1 MTKNNSLSCG
11 DRRGFAIPTAILV
24 IMVMTAALAAGFS
37 LVSAENRS
45 IADQKAQVTAFELA
59 EQGLE
64 TFIVRR
70 DSLGFT
76 TVPPG
81 AKDSTRIT
89 LVGGYAD
96 VSMDRIRAPQGSLAG
111 LYVIRS
117 RGVQTSGAY
126 AGTPQGVRTVAEYA
140 LWKPAS
146 MQVLA
151 GWTSISGVDK
161 NGNSGTL
168 GGIDACG
175 DSAAVAGVAVP
186 TYPGFKGRDGGGT
199 GNPPVDS
206 MAPTSDSLAKLVHMD
221 WLHLSAGTAVKVDYT
236 IPPAAMPTFADTTKY
251 PVVRVVGDLTGSML
265 GNIANTGGRGLLIV
279 TGNAPL
285 GGSSFTWRG
294 VVMIGGDLTGN
305 GNNSIQGA
313 VITALNVKLGQAVP
327 IDTINGTK
335 NYQYNSCSVANTMN
349 NLGALIPLSNT
360 WVDNWVEY

>member
-1 MTKNNSLSCG
+1 MKLSYG
-11 DRRGFAIPTAILV
+11 ISSPRRGFAIPTAILV
-24 IMVMTAALAAGFS
+24 ILVLTAALAAGFS

-64 TFIVRR
+64 IFIVKR

-81 AKDSTRIT
+81 ARDSTRIT
-89 LVGGYAD
+89 LAGGYAD
-96 VSMDRIRAPQGSLAG
+96 VAMDRIRAPQGSLSG
-111 LYVIRS
+111 LYVVRS
-117 RGVQTSGAY
+117 RGVQTSGAF

-186 TYPGFKGRDGGGT
+186 QYPGFIGLDKNGT
-199 GNPPVDS
+199 GSPAVDT
-206 MAPTSDSLAKLVHMD
+206 MALTQDSLAKMVHMD
-221 WLHLSAGTAVKVDYT
+221 WLHLSAGTAVHVDYT
-236 IPPAAMPTFADTTKY
+236 IPPQTMPTFSDTTQF
-251 PVVRVVGDLTGSML
+251 PVVRVIGDLTSTMMS
-265 GNIANTGGRGLLIV
+265 NVANSGGRGLLIV
-279 TGNAPL
+279 TGNMIL
-285 GGSSFTWRG
+285 TGSNFTWRG
-294 VVMIGGDLTGN
+294 IVMAGGDITGN
-305 GNNSIQGA
+305 GNNDIQGA
-313 VITALNVKLGQAVP
+313 VITALNAKLGQTVP

-335 NYQYNSCSVANTMN
+335 NYQYNSCNVAKTMN
-349 NLGALIPLSNT
+349 RLGALVPLSNT

>member
-1 MTKNNSLSCG
+1 MKNAMTSPGN
-11 DRRGFAIPTAILV
+11 RRGFAIPTAILV
-24 IMVMTAALAAGFS
+24 ILVLTAALAAGFS

-45 IADQKAQVTAFELA
+45 ISDQKAQVTAFELA

-76 TVPPG
+76 STPPG
-81 AKDSTRIT
+81 VRDTIH
-89 LVGGYAD
+89 LVLPGGYAD
-96 VSMDRIRAPQGSLAG
+96 VAMDRIRAPQGSLAG

-117 RGVQTSGAY
+117 RGVQTSGAF

-140 LWKPAS
+140 LWKPAA

-151 GWTSISGVDK
+151 GWTAISGVDK

-186 TYPGFKGRDGGGT
+186 QYPGFKGRDAGGT
-199 GNPPVDS
+199 GDPPVDS
-206 MAPTSDSLAKLVHMD
+206 MAPTQDSLARMVHMD
-221 WLHLSAGTAVKVDYT
+221 WLGLSAGTAVKVDYT
-236 IPPAAMPTFADTTKY
+236 IPPQSMPTFADTTKF
-251 PVVRVVGDLTGSML
+251 PVVRVVGNLTGTML
-265 GNIANTGGRGLLIV
+265 SNVASTGGRGLLIV
-279 TGNAPL
+279 TGGMNL
-285 GGSSFTWRG
+285 VGSNFTWRG
-294 VVMIGGDLTGN
+294 VVMVGGDITGN
-305 GNNSIQGA
+305 GNNDIQGA
-313 VITALNVKLGQAVP
+313 VITALNAKLGVTVP

-335 NYQYNSCSVANTMN
+335 NYQYNSCNVAKTMN
-349 NLGALIPLSNT
+349 NLGALVPLSNT

>member
-1 MTKNNSLSCG
+1 MNARK
-11 DRRGFAIPTAILV
+11 GFAIPTAILI
-24 IMVMTAALAAGFS
+24 IMVLTAALAAGFS

-45 IADQKAQVTAFELA
+45 ISDQKAQVTAFELA

-64 TFIVRR
+64 TFIVKR
-70 DSLGFT
+70 DSLGST
-76 TVPPG
+76 ITPPG
-81 AKDSTRIT
+81 VHYEVRVT
-89 LVGGYAD
+89 LTGGYAD
-96 VSMDRIRAPQGSLAG
+96 VAMDQIRAPQGSLAG

-117 RGVQTSGAY
+117 RGVQTTGAY

-186 TYPGFKGRDGGGT
+186 QYPGFIGSDKNGT
-199 GNPPVDS
+199 GDPPVDS
-206 MAPTSDSLAKLVHMD
+206 MAPSQDSLAKLVHMD
-221 WLHLSAGTAVKVDYT
+221 WLNLQNGNAVKVDYT
-236 IPPAAMPTFADTTKY
+236 IPPQTMPTFSDTTKY
-251 PVVRVVGDLTGSML
+251 PVVRVVGDLTSTML
-265 GNIANTGGRGLLIV
+265 SNVVSTGGRGLLIV
-279 TGNAPL
+279 TGNMIL
-285 GGSSFTWRG
+285 TGSNFTWHG
-294 VVMIGGDLTGN
+294 VVMVGGDITGN
-305 GNNSIQGA
+305 GANDIQGA
-313 VITALNVKLGQAVP
+313 VITALNAKLGLTVA

-335 NYQYNSCSVANTMN
+335 NYQYNSCSVAKTMN

>member
-1 MTKNNSLSCG
+1 MQ

-64 TFIVRR
+64 TFIVKR
-70 DSLGFT
+70 DSLGFSI
-76 TVPPG
+76 VPPG
-81 AKDSTRIT
+81 VRDSTRIT
-89 LVGGYAD
+89 LIGGYAD

-111 LYVIRS
+111 LYVVRS

-186 TYPGFKGRDGGGT
+186 QYPGFIGRDAGGT
-199 GNPPVDS
+199 GDPPVDS
-206 MAPTSDSLAKLVHMD
+206 MAPSQDSLAKMVHMD

-236 IPPAAMPTFADTTKY
+236 IPPQSMPTFSDTTKF
-251 PVVRVVGDLTGSML
+251 PVVRVVGNLDGSML
-265 GNIANTGGRGLLIV
+265 SNIANTGGRGLLIV
-279 TGNAPL
+279 TGGMDLKGNN
-285 GGSSFTWRG
+285 FTWRG
-294 VVMIGGDLTGN
+294 VVMVGNDITGN
-305 GNNSIQGA
+305 GNNDIQGA
-313 VITALNVKLGQAVP
+313 VITALNAKLGQVVP

-335 NYQYNSCSVANTMN
+335 NYQYNSCNVAKTMN
-349 NLGALIPLSNT
+349 NLGALVPLSNT

>member
-1 MTKNNSLSCG
+1 MTTSRLHSS
-11 DRRGFAIPTAILV
+11 RRGFAIPTAILV
-24 IMVMTAALAAGFS
+24 ILVLTAALAAGFS

-59 EQGLE
+59 QQGLE
-64 TFIVRR
+64 TFIVKR

-81 AKDSTRIT
+81 AHDEVRIT
-89 LVGGYAD
+89 LTGGYAD
-96 VSMDRIRAPQGSLAG
+96 VAMDRIRAPQGSLAG
-111 LYVIRS
+111 LYVVRS

-140 LWKPAS
+140 LWRPAS

-151 GWTSISGVDK
+151 GWTAISGVDK

-186 TYPGFKGRDGGGT
+186 QYPGFQGRVSAT
-199 GNPPVDS
+199 GDPPVDS
-206 MAPTSDSLAKLVHMD
+206 MAPTQDSLAKMVHMD
-221 WLHLSAGTAVKVDYT
+221 WLNLKAGTAVKVNYT
-236 IPPAAMPTFADTTKY
+236 IPPQTMPTFADTNYY
-251 PVVRVVGDLTGSML
+251 PVVRVVGDLTSTML
-265 GNIANTGGRGLLIV
+265 SNVVSTGGRGLLIV
-279 TGNAPL
+279 TGGMNL
-285 GGSSFTWRG
+285 TGSNFTWRG
-294 VVMIGGDLTGN
+294 VVMVGGDITGN
-305 GNNSIQGA
+305 GNNDIQGA
-313 VITALNVKLGQAVP
+313 VITALNAKLGQVVP

-335 NYQYNSCSVANTMN
+335 NYQYNSCNVAKTMN
-349 NLGALIPLSNT
+349 NLGALVPLTNT

>member
-1 MTKNNSLSCG
+1 MNTRK
-11 DRRGFAIPTAILV
+11 GFAIPTAILI

-45 IADQKAQVTAFELA
+45 ISDQKAQVTAFQLA

-70 DSLGFT
+70 DSLGST
-76 TVPPG
+76 ITPPG
-81 AKDSTRIT
+81 VHYEVRVT
-89 LVGGYAD
+89 LTGGYAD
-96 VSMDRIRAPQGSLAG
+96 VAMDRIRATQGSLAG

-117 RGVQTSGAY
+117 RGVLTTGAY

-151 GWTSISGVDK
+151 GWTAISGVDK

-168 GGIDACG
+168 GGVDACG

-186 TYPGFKGRDGGGT
+186 QYPGFIGRNGGGT
-199 GNPPVDS
+199 GDPPVDS
-206 MAPTSDSLAKLVHMD
+206 MAPTQDSLAKLVHMD
-221 WLHLSAGTAVKVDYT
+221 WLNLKAGTAVKVDYT
-236 IPPAAMPTFADTTKY
+236 IPPATMPTFADTNYY
-251 PVVRVVGDLTGSML
+251 PVVRVVGDLTSGML
-265 GNIANTGGRGLLIV
+265 SNVANTGGRGLLIV
-279 TGNAPL
+279 TGNAVL
-285 GGSSFTWRG
+285 TGSNFTWSG
-294 VVMIGGDLTGN
+294 VVMVGGDITGN
-305 GNNSIQGA
+305 GNNNIQGA
-313 VITALNVKLGQAVP
+313 VITALNAKLGQTVP

-335 NYQYNSCSVANTMN
+335 NYQYNSCNVAKTMN
-349 NLGALIPLSNT
+349 NLGALVPLTNT